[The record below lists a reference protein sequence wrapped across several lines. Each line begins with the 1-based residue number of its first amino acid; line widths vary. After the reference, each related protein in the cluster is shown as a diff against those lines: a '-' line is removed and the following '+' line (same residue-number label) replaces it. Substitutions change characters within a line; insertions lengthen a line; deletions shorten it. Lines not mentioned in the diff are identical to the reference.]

1 MVGGVFSQ
9 HLGATGNPATKNA
22 EDNARDSQNY
32 EDKENR
38 LFFVEVDKL
47 PHPRNHRGEEI
58 TDQRQQ
64 RGKNRGSSALKS
76 SSFLKNIYGTCH
88 GRSRRTNR
96 EKTAAKTMK

>member
-9 HLGATGNPATKNA
+9 HLGAAGNPAAKNA

-47 PHPRNHRGEEI
+47 PHPRNHRSEKF
-58 TDQRQQ
+58 TDQGKQ
-64 RGKNRGSSALKS
+64 RRKNGSSSALKS
-76 SSFLKNIYGTCH
+76 SSFHKIFMAPVTDGAGGPTE
-88 GRSRRTNR
+88 RKQQRRQ
-96 EKTAAKTMK
+96 